1 MDIDIKLDSLNYDEL
16 FEIHTSV
23 KNFISYLNDQI
34 ETREVEKRKNEWNSS
49 KEIK

>member
-16 FEIHTSV
+16 LEIYNTV

-34 ETREVEKRKNEWNSS
+34 ETREVEK
-49 KEIK
+49 KEK

>member
-16 FEIHTSV
+16 IDIHSAI

-34 ETREVEKRKNEWNSS
+34 ETREVEKRKNE
-49 KEIK
+49 

>member
-16 FEIHTSV
+16 LDIYTTV

-34 ETREVEKRKNEWNSS
+34 ETREVEKRKNEW
-49 KEIK
+49 

>member
-16 FEIHTSV
+16 LEIYNTV

-34 ETREVEKRKNEWNSS
+34 ETREVEKRKNE
-49 KEIK
+49 